1 MSAARGISRRD
12 FVKSSA
18 VAGAGLT
25 LGVHAGLARVLVS
38 ENATAQAGFSPNV
51 YLRIQ
56 PDEKIL
62 YWVTRSEMGQG
73 VRTTLPLIL
82 AEELEVAPESL
93 QLMQAQTTPVFR
105 GVRLRTSGSGSSVG
119 TARTLRKAGATAR
132 EMLISAAA
140 AKWSVP
146 RGECRA
152 ENGAVVHDAGGKRLS
167 YGKLALAAAK
177 LPVPQ
182 DPPLKEIKNFSRI
195 GKPVRRS
202 DGPEIVRG
210 QARYG
215 LDVRV
220 PGMMYAALARCPYLG
235 GKALKWDAAKT
246 NAVAGVREIVP
257 VTTGLATGIAVVADN
272 NWAALRGASLLEVT
286 WDAGPNRNFNS
297 ADYSTQLHEAL
308 KTDGFV
314 SRHVGD
320 ADAAL
325 AGAKTRIDASYDY
338 PFQAHATIE
347 PMNATADVRK
357 SSCEIWAPTQCP
369 EVAQQDTAKILGL
382 PLESVTVN
390 VTLLGGGFGR
400 RLIADYVPEAVEIS
414 RAIGKPV
421 QVVWSRQD
429 DMRHGSFQPAE
440 AIFLASG
447 LDENG
452 NPLALIHKQAAADL
466 SVLGPQD
473 ADPLRYAKSGDPWG
487 AFDNPYNFPAF
498 KVDYVPVPCPVPT
511 GPWRAV
517 EYPSSVFARE
527 CFLDELAH
535 AAGKDPLALRLE
547 LLAPRDTVTIGDSTI
562 NRRRLAKAL
571 EVAAEKSG
579 WAKAMP
585 REKDGRRWGRGIAC
599 NTYFG
604 ESYIAQVAE
613 VSVGGEG
620 DVRAHRIVCAIDCGL
635 VFNPLG
641 LEGQAE
647 SAITWG
653 LSATLKGQITF
664 KNGGAEQ
671 SNYLDFP
678 VMRMNDTP
686 AMEFHILPSTDAPGG
701 FGEHCVPPVM
711 PAVANA
717 VFAAT
722 GKRVR
727 RLPIAADFLKA

>member
-1 MSAARGISRRD
+1 MNAMRQLSRREIL
-12 FVKSSA
+12 KSGA
-18 VAGAGLT
+18 VAAAGLT
-25 LGVHAGLARVLVS
+25 LGVNGAFARVLAG
-38 ENATAQAGFSPNV
+38 EGAEQAGFSPNV

-56 PDEKIL
+56 TDGKIL

-82 AEELEVAPESL
+82 AEELEVDPAAL
-93 QLMQAQTTPVFR
+93 TLMQAQTAPAFK
-105 GVRLRTSGSGSSVG
+105 GIRLRTSGSGSSVG
-119 TARTLRKAGATAR
+119 TARILRRAGATAR

-140 AKWSVP
+140 EEWRVERS
-146 RGECRA
+146 ECRA
-152 ENGAVVHDAGGKRLS
+152 ENGAIVHAASGERLS
-167 YGKLALAAAK
+167 YGKLADAAAK

-182 DPPLKEIKNFSRI
+182 DPPLKNIKDFQRI

-210 QARYG
+210 AARYG

-220 PGMMYAALARCPYLG
+220 PGMVYAALARCPYLG
-235 GKALKWDAAKT
+235 GKALRWDAAKAKGVT
-246 NAVAGVREIVP
+246 GVRDIVP
-257 VTTGLATGIAVVADN
+257 VTTGLATGVAVVADN
-272 NWAALRGASLLEVT
+272 SWAALHGASLLDVK
-286 WDAGPNRNFNS
+286 WDAGANREFNS
-297 ADYSTQLHEAL
+297 ESYSAKLRDAL

-314 SRHVGD
+314 SRHTGD

-325 AGAKTRIDASYDY
+325 SAPKISVEAMYEY

-347 PMNATADVRK
+347 PMNCTADVRK

-369 EVAQQDTAKILGL
+369 EVAQQDTAKMLGL
-382 PLESVTVN
+382 PQEAVTVN

-440 AIFLASG
+440 AIYLRSG
-447 LDENG
+447 LDVNG
-452 NPLALIHKQAAADL
+452 QPLALIHKQAAADL
-466 SVLGPQD
+466 STLGPPD
-473 ADPLRYAKSGDPWG
+473 NDPQRYAKGGDPWG
-487 AFDNPYNFPAF
+487 GFDNPYNFPAF
-498 KVDYVPVPCPVPT
+498 KVDFVPVPCPVPT

-517 EYPSSVFARE
+517 EYPSTVFARE
-527 CFLDELAH
+527 SFLDELAM
-535 AAGKDPLALRLE
+535 AAGKDPLAFRLE
-547 LLAPRDTVTIGDSTI
+547 LLEPRDTVTIGDSAI
-562 NRRRLAKAL
+562 NRARLAKAL
-571 EVAAEKSG
+571 ELAAEKSG
-579 WAKAMP
+579 WSPPVPQVKN
-585 REKDGRRWGRGIAC
+585 GRRWGRGIAC

-613 VSVGGEG
+613 VSVGDAG
-620 DVRAHRIVCAIDCGL
+620 DVRVHRIVCAIDCGL

-671 SNYLDFP
+671 SNYRDFS
-678 VMRMNDTP
+678 VIRMNDVP
-686 AMEFHILPSTDAPGG
+686 AMEFHIISSTEAPGG

-722 GKRVR
+722 GKRMR
-727 RLPIAADFLKA
+727 RLPIGAESLKA